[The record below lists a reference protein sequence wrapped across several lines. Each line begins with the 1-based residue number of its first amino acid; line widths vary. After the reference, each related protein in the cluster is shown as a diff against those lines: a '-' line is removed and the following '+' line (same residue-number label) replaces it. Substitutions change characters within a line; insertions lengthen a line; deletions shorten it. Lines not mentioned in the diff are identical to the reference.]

1 MRYVIP
7 TGLLCLLLVFSGCAA
22 NATLQQ
28 VMTDPGRYRN
38 KPVTLTGVV
47 DKPMAVAGQGVYRI
61 SDGDAHLW
69 VKTTRGV
76 PQSGTVARVTGRIYD
91 AYDLAG
97 MPFPVPEGIRRGM
110 ILLESSRRSSA
121 MSAKRGRQRHVST
134 LAAKLVFARAIG
146 PLGR

>member
-7 TGLLCLLLVFSGCAA
+7 TGLLCLLLVCSGCAA

-28 VMTDPGRYRN
+28 VMTDPGRYRG

-47 DKPMAVAGQGVYRI
+47 DKPVAVAGQGVYRI

-76 PQSGTVARVTGRIYD
+76 PQSGTVARVTGRLYD
-91 AYDLAG
+91 AYDLASV
-97 MPFPVPEGIRRGM
+97 PFPVPEGIRRGV
-110 ILLESSRRSSA
+110 ILLESSRTAS
-121 MSAKRGRQRHVST
+121 
-134 LAAKLVFARAIG
+134 
-146 PLGR
+146 P